1 MRKRILKDINHAV
14 IEKNY
19 FKGLQLVMQLTESG
33 KGWEKYL
40 ESKEIQSLFNEI
52 NKLDNFNKSFARHQ
66 IEDAQI
72 SLGYPL
78 SIEDSIIPNYNG
90 FYIEHMPIEEIYK
103 MINKLNV
110 NPSHAI
116 GYSVLFK
123 PFPQDMGNVKITV
136 YASDLKGQIE
146 YFKTL
151 ASI

>member
-78 SIEDSIIPNYNG
+78 SIEDSIIRYYNG
-90 FYIEHMPIEEIYK
+90 FYIDHMPIEEIYK
-103 MINKLNV
+103 MVNKLNV

-123 PFPQDMGNVKITV
+123 PSPQDMGNVKITV
-136 YASDLKGQIE
+136 YASNLKKQIE

-151 ASI
+151 ANI